1 MTITIDLAPDLEQQ
15 IRDAA
20 AQAGLAPAA
29 YIAETLR
36 QQLRH
41 DSGTPTSAPRVSAR
55 EAELLL
61 TINES
66 MSAIAWARYHGLIA
80 RRQAAILTPEEQ
92 HELIT
97 LTDTIETANVAR
109 IAAAAELAHLRNTTL
124 NALLRELGL
133 LPTSHV

>member
-15 IRDAA
+15 IRAAA

-29 YIAETLR
+29 YITETLR

-41 DSGTPTSAPRVSAR
+41 DSSTPMSAPRVSAR

-66 MSAIAWARYHGLIA
+66 MSAITWEHYHDLIA
-80 RRQAAILTPEEQ
+80 KRQAATLTPEEQ

-97 LTDTIETANVAR
+97 LTDAIEMANVAR

-124 NALLRELGL
+124 DALLRALGL
-133 LPTSHV
+133 LPTNHV